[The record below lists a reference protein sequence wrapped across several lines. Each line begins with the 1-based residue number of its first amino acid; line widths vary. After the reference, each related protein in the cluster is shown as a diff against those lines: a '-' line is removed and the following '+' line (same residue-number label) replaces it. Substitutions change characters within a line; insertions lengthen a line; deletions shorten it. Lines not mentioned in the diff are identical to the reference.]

1 MSRGVR
7 GTSVSFRLRHLG
19 VISVSLRM
27 KRRQELG
34 DNGRRA
40 WWSSGATPTEFGDEV
55 RILGASLCV
64 LRMIWG

>member
-7 GTSVSFRLRHLG
+7 GTSVSFRSRHLG

-34 DNGRRA
+34 GNGRRA

-64 LRMIWG
+64 LRMIRG